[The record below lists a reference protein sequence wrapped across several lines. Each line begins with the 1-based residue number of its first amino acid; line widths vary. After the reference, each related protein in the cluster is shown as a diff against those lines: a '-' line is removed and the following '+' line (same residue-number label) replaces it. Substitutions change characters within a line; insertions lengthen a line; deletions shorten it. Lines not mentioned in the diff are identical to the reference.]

1 MPTPTPSSDLAPAP
15 TPIPAPIPGQDS
27 HPEQTRTRILDVA
40 LETFASCGFRASS
53 VREICRKAGVN
64 SAAAHYHFGD
74 KAALYR
80 AVFERE
86 VAQLPLNNL
95 PLQGEDTPQEKLR
108 AYYRGMLQS
117 SCSAGSGRLFMVL
130 QAREEFEPTGLLT
143 DFWAKSLAPLH
154 EHVRQFVAQETGW
167 PDGSPE
173 AEALTYSLAG
183 MAAIYLHARPV
194 VDALSPGMLAG
205 PGQVDH
211 LIELLTGHALA
222 LLNAARN
229 ESTPW

>member
-1 MPTPTPSSDLAPAP
+1 MHTPTPTPDSTPVPAPAL
-15 TPIPAPIPGQDS
+15 GQDS
-27 HPEQTRTRILDVA
+27 HSEQTRTRILDAA
-40 LETFASCGFRASS
+40 LEVFASCGFRASS
-53 VREICRKAGVN
+53 VREICRKAGAN

-86 VAQLPLNNL
+86 VAQLPLHNL
-95 PLQGEDTPQEKLR
+95 PFQGPGTPLEKLR
-108 AYYRGMLQS
+108 AYYRGMLHGA
-117 SCSAGSGRLFMVL
+117 CSTGSGRLFMAL

-143 DFWAKSLAPLH
+143 DFWGESLAPLH

-167 PDGSPE
+167 PDDSPE
-173 AEALTYSLAG
+173 AETLTYSLAG

-211 LIELLTGHALA
+211 LIEMLTGHALA
-222 LLNAARN
+222 LLDAARN

>member
-1 MPTPTPSSDLAPAP
+1 MPTPTPSSGLVCAPAP
-15 TPIPAPIPGQDS
+15 GQDP
-27 HPEQTRTRILDVA
+27 HTEQTRTRILDVA

-86 VAQLPLNNL
+86 VTRLPLHNL
-95 PLQGEDTPQEKLR
+95 PFQGPGTPLEKLR
-108 AYYRGMLQS
+108 AYYRGMLHGA
-117 SCSAGSGRLFMVL
+117 CSTGSGRLFMAL

-143 DFWAKSLAPLH
+143 DFWGKSLAPLH

-173 AEALTYSLAG
+173 AETLTYSLAG

-211 LIELLTGHALA
+211 LIEMLTGHALA